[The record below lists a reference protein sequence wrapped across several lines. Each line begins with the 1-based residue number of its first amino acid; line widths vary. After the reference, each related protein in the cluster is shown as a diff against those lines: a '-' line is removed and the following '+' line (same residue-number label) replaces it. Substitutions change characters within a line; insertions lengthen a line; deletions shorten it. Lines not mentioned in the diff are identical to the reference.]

1 MSTRINLSGEVLK
14 EVESFVYLGS
24 IFTSDGNSTQDIRK
38 RLAVGRSAMQS
49 LSSVWKSKDISANT
63 TVRLLK
69 ALVWSIAIY
78 GSEGWTLRSKE
89 EKYIEAFWNVV
100 LSEAIKDSV
109 DATQDEWMDSV
120 QIKGWQRTSGPC
132 EVIEIGILWPYCTE
146 IRKSRKANGSRM
158 RTRLQ
163 KSWLTTPTLDRWH
176 HEMDWDEDQWSGC
189 SIGR

>member
-1 MSTRINLSGEVLK
+1 MINNLRYADDVVLIATSPEDLQELVDRVRASGEKVGLLINADKTKVMACGNNGMSTRINLSGEVLK

-89 EKYIEAFWNVV
+89 EKYIEAF
-100 LSEAIKDSV
+100 
-109 DATQDEWMDSV
+109 
-120 QIKGWQRTSGPC
+120 
-132 EVIEIGILWPYCTE
+132 
-146 IRKSRKANGSRM
+146 
-158 RTRLQ
+158 
-163 KSWLTTPTLDRWH
+163 
-176 HEMDWDEDQWSGC
+176 
-189 SIGR
+189 